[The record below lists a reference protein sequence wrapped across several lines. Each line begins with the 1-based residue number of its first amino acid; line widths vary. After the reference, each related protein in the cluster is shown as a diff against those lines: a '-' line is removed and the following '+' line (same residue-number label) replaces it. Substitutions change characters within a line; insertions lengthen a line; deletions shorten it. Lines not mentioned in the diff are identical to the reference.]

1 MNERC
6 LNSVPPG
13 GSALPYP
20 GDLMFVRRIAAA
32 ALVAAATVPAA
43 PSPALAHGAPMT
55 PISRS
60 AACAGNGVQRG
71 AAACKAALKATD
83 GFLGAYDN
91 LRLANVKDDRDRV
104 PDGKLCSAGIDLYR
118 GLDLA
123 RDDFPSTKVESGQKL
138 GITYRGTIPHQGSFR
153 IFVTRAGYDPAKKLT
168 WDDLGDPI
176 TEIKDPPLT
185 GGAYRMRVTLPKR
198 TGRHILYM
206 VWETSSTPDTYYSC
220 SDLVFPAAA
229 APPATKSP
237 SPAPVVKQT
246 AAVKRTTAPPAT
258 AEPTEAPS
266 IAPELAA
273 GVTAAD
279 DGMIDI
285 GHWLIGGAVAVA
297 ALVAAGAGLSRLRR
311 RETR

>member
-1 MNERC
+1 M
-6 LNSVPPG
+6 S
-13 GSALPYP
+13 
-20 GDLMFVRRIAAA
+20 VRRIAAA
-32 ALVAAATVPAA
+32 ALVTAAAVPVA
-43 PSPALAHGAPMT
+43 PSPASAHGAPMT

-91 LRLANVKDDRDRV
+91 LRLADVKDDRQRV

-123 RDDFPSTKVESGQKL
+123 RDDFPSTQVKSGQNL
-138 GITYRGTIPHQGSFR
+138 RITYRGTIPHRGSFR
-153 IFVTRAGYDPAKKLT
+153 IFLTRSGYDPLKKLS
-168 WDDLGDPI
+168 WDDLGDPLA
-176 TEIKDPPLT
+176 EIKDPPLT
-185 GGAYRMRVTLPKR
+185 GGAYRMKVTLPKR

-229 APPATKSP
+229 TPSVTKSP
-237 SPAPVVKQT
+237 SPAPVAEETAVVKP
-246 AAVKRTTAPPAT
+246 TTAPPAT
-258 AEPTEAPS
+258 VEPTEAPS

-273 GVTAAD
+273 GVTTTD
-279 DGMIDI
+279 DQMIGL
-285 GHWLIGGAVAVA
+285 GHWLIGGALAVA

>member
-1 MNERC
+1 
-6 LNSVPPG
+6 
-13 GSALPYP
+13 
-20 GDLMFVRRIAAA
+20 MFVRRIAAV

-43 PSPALAHGAPMT
+43 PSPANAHGAPMT

-71 AAACKAALKATD
+71 AAACRAALKATD

-123 RDDFPSTKVESGQKL
+123 RDDFPSTAVKSGQNL
-138 GITYRGTIPHQGSFR
+138 RITYRGTIPHQGSFR
-153 IFVTRAGYDPAKKLT
+153 IFLTRAGYDPARKLT
-168 WDDLGDPI
+168 WGDLGDPL
-176 TEIKDPPLT
+176 TEVKDPPLT
-185 GGAYRMRVTLPKR
+185 DGAYRMRVTLPKR

-229 APPATKSP
+229 APAVTPSATRSA
-237 SPAPVVKQT
+237 APVVKQT
-246 AAVKRTTAPPAT
+246 AAVRRTSAAPAT
-258 AEPTEAPS
+258 VAPTATPS
-266 IAPELAA
+266 AVPELAA
-273 GVTAAD
+273 GLSAAD
-279 DGMIDI
+279 ESMIGL
-285 GHWLIGGAVAVA
+285 GHWLVGGALAVAV
-297 ALVAAGAGLSRLRR
+297 LVGAGAGLSRLRR

>member
-1 MNERC
+1 
-6 LNSVPPG
+6 
-13 GSALPYP
+13 
-20 GDLMFVRRIAAA
+20 MFVRRIAAA
-32 ALVAAATVPAA
+32 ALVTAAAVPVA
-43 PSPALAHGAPMT
+43 PSPAQAHGAPMT

-91 LRLANVKDDRDRV
+91 LRLADVKDDRTRV

-123 RDDFPSTKVESGQKL
+123 RDDFPSTAVKSGQNLK
-138 GITYRGTIPHQGSFR
+138 IIYRGTIPHQGSFR
-153 IFVTRAGYDPAKKLT
+153 IFITGTGYDPAKKLA
-168 WDDLGDPI
+168 WDDLGDPL

-185 GGAYRMRVTLPKR
+185 DGAYRMSVKLPKR
-198 TGRHILYM
+198 TGRHILYT

-229 APPATKSP
+229 TVAPPPPSP
-237 SPAPVVKQT
+237 STVKSTAPAVKKTTAAPVEPPAPGET
-246 AAVKRTTAPPAT
+246 PD
-258 AEPTEAPS
+258 PS
-266 IAPELAA
+266 IDPELAA
-273 GVTAAD
+273 GVTTAD
-279 DGMIDI
+279 DGMIGL
-285 GHWLIGGAVAVA
+285 GHWLIGGALGVA